1 MPLNFALN
9 SCTFEQLMLE
19 SVVYKGKKKK
29 RNHEE
34 MMLLEVLKEAWE
46 KLEGGKCDRNTI

>member
-1 MPLNFALN
+1 MPLKFALN

-29 RNHEE
+29 ETMKR
-34 MMLLEVLKEAWE
+34 
-46 KLEGGKCDRNTI
+46 